1 LDVEPSPVVVNRF
14 VQKAF
19 DLAIYLPV

>member
-14 VQKAF
+14 VRKAF

>member
-14 VQKAF
+14 AGKAF